1 MYKDLLKHTI
11 FYGLGIGLL
20 RFLNFVLLPLYTRYF
35 TPDDVGVLELLFI
48 LFTFLTTFLGF
59 GMGSGIFK
67 YLTSKGRNSNDQVTI
82 ISSTFW
88 ILTVVASIVLLILNG
103 CFNSINKIF
112 FNSLLPRNI
121 YRLLLIAS
129 FLQILSIIPTALIRL
144 EKKSVLFGGI
154 QIFRFL
160 IEFTIIISLV
170 LIFSKNYG
178 SVFVSKIIGGSF
190 TLIILLLVTKGWIK
204 FNFSIKKIRPLM
216 FYSVF
221 LMPAILSNNLI
232 NLSNRFFVKSYLS
245 VKDVALFSVGSRI
258 PMILSII
265 IMAFQYIWPV
275 YLFKIQKRSDAPIIY
290 GEVFTYYTSIISF
303 IALII
308 IFFSSDILTIMA
320 TEKYL
325 SAINVVKIISISFI
339 FWGMF
344 YSGTAG
350 IHITGKTYFITI
362 IMISSAI
369 LNIILNQIF
378 IPKFGINGAAL
389 STLASYI
396 LMGCGSVLISYCL
409 YKIKFQWKK
418 LIVIC
423 ITFVLVFTGS
433 KIDVITVSLIVKI
446 IAIIGI
452 FLLWTLLKL
461 FPFRWNHIKRVFV

>member
-170 LIFSKNYG
+170 LIFIAS
-178 SVFVSKIIGGSF
+178 SQQV
-190 TLIILLLVTKGWIK
+190 ILQL
-204 FNFSIKKIRPLM
+204 
-216 FYSVF
+216 
-221 LMPAILSNNLI
+221 
-232 NLSNRFFVKSYLS
+232 
-245 VKDVALFSVGSRI
+245 
-258 PMILSII
+258 
-265 IMAFQYIWPV
+265 
-275 YLFKIQKRSDAPIIY
+275 
-290 GEVFTYYTSIISF
+290 
-303 IALII
+303 
-308 IFFSSDILTIMA
+308 
-320 TEKYL
+320 
-325 SAINVVKIISISFI
+325 
-339 FWGMF
+339 
-344 YSGTAG
+344 
-350 IHITGKTYFITI
+350 
-362 IMISSAI
+362 
-369 LNIILNQIF
+369 
-378 IPKFGINGAAL
+378 
-389 STLASYI
+389 
-396 LMGCGSVLISYCL
+396 
-409 YKIKFQWKK
+409 
-418 LIVIC
+418 
-423 ITFVLVFTGS
+423 
-433 KIDVITVSLIVKI
+433 
-446 IAIIGI
+446 
-452 FLLWTLLKL
+452 
-461 FPFRWNHIKRVFV
+461 